1 MMSSRHLLVSP
12 VSPVSLLQNLGRKA
26 LSPES
31 DLDIS
36 DREVSSNATT
46 AVSPQTPLDALDPWL
61 PKL

>member
-1 MMSSRHLLVSP
+1 MSSRHLSVSP
-12 VSPVSLLQNLGRKA
+12 VSPLLQNLGRKA